1 MFYKLNFSLFFLFYL
16 ASAVSAQRDHD
27 PGLAKQIIQNSVNKS
42 KSYKSTKVEFRYT
55 LENRMDSTKEAQN
68 GTFYLKDGNFKLTFG
83 NQVIISDKK
92 NVWTYLKDAN
102 EVQINTYNPTELEIN
117 PNEIF
122 TMWETG
128 YLYGYIGE
136 KSINAKL
143 VHEIELTPN
152 DKNMPYFKVKLFIDK
167 ATKNVIRLQ
176 TFYKNSTIVTFDIKS
191 TMPDVEI
198 VDGFFFFN
206 TNNYP
211 GIHIIDLR
219 E

>member
-1 MFYKLNFSLFFLFYL
+1 MFHKLLYSFFILFYL
-16 ASAVSAQRDHD
+16 VSTVSAQRD
-27 PGLAKQIIQNSVNKS
+27 PALAKQIIQGSVNKN

-55 LENRMDSTKEAQN
+55 LENKMDSTKDAQN
-68 GTFYLKDGNFKLTFG
+68 GTFFLKDGNFKLVFSD
-83 NQVIISDKK
+83 QVIISDKK
-92 NVWTYLKDAN
+92 NVWTYMKGAN

-128 YLYGYIGE
+128 YLYGYLGE
-136 KSINAKL
+136 MVLNAKN
-143 VHEIELTPN
+143 VHAIELTPN
-152 DKNMPYFKVKLFIDK
+152 DKSMPYFKVKLYIDK
-167 ATKNVIRLQ
+167 VTKNVVRLQ
-176 TFYKNSTIVTFDIKS
+176 TYYKNSTIVTFDIKS
-191 TMPDVEI
+191 TTPDIEI

-206 TNNYP
+206 TSSYP

>member
-1 MFYKLNFSLFFLFYL
+1 MLRKLIYFFIFLFYL
-16 ASAVSAQRDHD
+16 ASTVSAQRD
-27 PGLAKQIIQNSVNKS
+27 PALAKQIIQGSVNKN

-55 LENRMDSTKEAQN
+55 LENRMDSTKDAQN
-68 GTFYLKDGNFKLTFG
+68 GTFFLKDGNFKLVFSD
-83 NQVIISDKK
+83 QIIISDKK
-92 NVWTYLKDAN
+92 NVWTYMKASN
-102 EVQINTYNPTELEIN
+102 EVQINTYNPSELEIN

-128 YLYGYIGE
+128 YLYGYNGE
-136 KSINAKL
+136 TTINARA
-143 VHEIELTPN
+143 VYAIELTPN
-152 DKNMPYFKVKLFIDK
+152 DKNMPYFKVKLYIDK
-167 ATKNVIRLQ
+167 ITKNVVRLQ
-176 TFYKNSTIVTFDIKS
+176 TYYKNSTIVTFDIKS

-198 VDGFFFFN
+198 ADGFFNFN

>member
-1 MFYKLNFSLFFLFYL
+1 MCHKIFFSLFFLFFL
-16 ASAVSAQRDHD
+16 VLSLSAQRD
-27 PGLAKQIIQNSVNKS
+27 PALAKQIIQNSVNKS
-42 KSYKSTKVEFRYT
+42 KSYKTTKVEFRYV
-55 LENRMDSTKEAQN
+55 LENRMDSIKESQS
-68 GTFYLKDGNFKLTFG
+68 GTFFLKEGNFKLTFG
-83 NQVIISDKK
+83 NQVIICDKK

-102 EVQINTYNPTELEIN
+102 EVQINTYNPSELEIN

-128 YLYGYIGE
+128 YLYGYLGDQVINT
-136 KSINAKL
+136 KSVNA
-143 VHEIELTPN
+143 IELTPN
-152 DKNMPYFKVKLFIDK
+152 DKNLPYFKVKLYIDK
-167 ATKNVIRLQ
+167 VTKNVIRMQ

-191 TMPDVEI
+191 ILPDIEI
-198 VDGFFFFN
+198 LEGFFFFN

>member
-1 MFYKLNFSLFFLFYL
+1 
-16 ASAVSAQRDHD
+16 
-27 PGLAKQIIQNSVNKS
+27 
-42 KSYKSTKVEFRYT
+42 
-55 LENRMDSTKEAQN
+55 MDSVKESQI

-83 NQVIISDKK
+83 NQEIICDQK

-102 EVQINTYNPTELEIN
+102 EVQINTYNPSELEIN

-128 YLYGYIGE
+128 FLYGYIGE
-136 KSINAKL
+136 L
-143 VHEIELTPN
+143 VLNSKTVHAIELTPN
-152 DKNMPYFKVKLFIDK
+152 DKNLPYFKVKLYIDK
-167 ATKNVIRLQ
+167 TTKNVIRMQ

-191 TMPDVEI
+191 ILPDIEI
-198 VDGFFFFN
+198 LEGFFFFN